1 MTTVAWVIVWV
12 GVLGVIGYVYHV
24 SYARGYA
31 SGQYSERQ
39 ALNRVLNEE
48 RQRALAAEHD
58 IDYLYERARWQI
70 SRQSWAMAQSDGNDH
85 A

>member
-1 MTTVAWVIVWV
+1 MTAVAWVIVWV
-12 GVLGVIGYVYHV
+12 GVLGVIGYVSHV

-31 SGQYSERQ
+31 SGQHSERQ
-39 ALNRVLNEE
+39 ALNRMLNEE
-48 RQRALAAEHD
+48 RQRALSAEHD

-70 SRQSWAMAQSDGNDH
+70 SRLGWAMAQSDRNDH